1 MAADALGRVLV
12 LSIAPGQASE
22 LAAGGAMLARLCSL
36 GRLGRVVCDRGYSS
50 AAWRDAIRA
59 AGAEPCVP
67 AQPTHP
73 RVAYDRHAYRRRN
86 AVERT
91 IGHLKEWR
99 AVATRYDKT
108 AKPYLGALHVAAA
121 IQWISFPNRA

>member
-1 MAADALGRVLV
+1 MDALGRVLA

-22 LAAGGAMLARLCSL
+22 LAAAPAMLARVRGL

-50 AAWRDAIRA
+50 AAWRAAIA
-59 AGAEPCVP
+59 AVGAEPCVP

-73 RVAYDRHAYRRRN
+73 RVAYDRPAYRRRN

-108 AKPYLGALHVAAA
+108 SSSYLGALHVAAA
-121 IQWISFPNRA
+121 LQWIRFPNKA

>member
-1 MAADALGRVLV
+1 MGRVLAIS
-12 LSIAPGQASE
+12 LAPGQASE
-22 LAAGGAMLARLCSL
+22 LRAAPTMLARLLGL
-36 GRLGRVVCDRGYSS
+36 GRIERVVCDRGYSS
-50 AAWRDAIRA
+50 AAWRAAIAA

-73 RVAYDRHAYRRRN
+73 IVPYDRPAYRRRN

-99 AVATRYDKT
+99 AIATRYDKT
-108 AKPYLGALHVAAA
+108 ASSYLGALHIPAALH
-121 IQWISFPNRA
+121 WIKFPHRA